1 MLIHALLSL
10 MPMFVA
16 LFWAILLLLNKK
28 RNLPQLYLAVFLMLS
43 CVNYMAHASFFLYE
57 YKLFAFL
64 DNLWVFTSLA
74 GYPLYYYYIRL
85 LTRDPKIDWKWCWIL
100 IPAFSLSLFSF
111 ILYFSMSQEEL
122 SIFIHQIM

>member
-74 GYPLYYYYIRL
+74 GYPLYYYYILDPHSRL
-85 LTRDPKIDWKWCWIL
+85 F
-100 IPAFSLSLFSF
+100 AVSLLFHTLF
-111 ILYFSMSQEEL
+111 LHVAGGAQHLYPPN
-122 SIFIHQIM
+122 HVT